1 MLKLTDRKWKLF
13 LISEIFEVES
23 TETNEIFRFEKGTVP
38 FICASNFNNGIQ
50 GFINPHKDTKIYKRN
65 SLTVSSLD
73 GTTFFQ
79 EIDFVGRGHGS
90 VQVLFNKNINKFS
103 ALFISTVIK
112 KSCIPLNLSYSNQLF
127 LNKLKSLKIKLPVDQ
142 NNNPDWKFME
152 DYINERERD
161 CYQNLITIFL
171 KKPNKLNI
179 SNWKTFKISDYFD
192 VKAATSTSLSKLE
205 KYKQTIYPYV
215 TTQASNNGIADYF
228 GIYTDEGNV
237 LVVDSAVAGY
247 MTYQDKNFSA
257 SDHVEKLIPKFKL
270 NKFVGLFIASIWNKK
285 YAFKFFNYGFKASKK
300 IIKNMTLLLPTK
312 NNEPD
317 WDFME
322 KYIKSIYIY

>member
-1 MLKLTDRKWKLF
+1 MEIYGRLYKW
-13 LISEIFEVES
+13 
-23 TETNEIFRFEKGTVP
+23 
-38 FICASNFNNGIQ
+38 
-50 GFINPHKDTKIYKRN
+50 
-65 SLTVSSLD
+65 
-73 GTTFFQ
+73 
-79 EIDFVGRGHGS
+79 
-90 VQVLFNKNINKFS
+90 
-103 ALFISTVIK
+103 
-112 KSCIPLNLSYSNQLF
+112 
-127 LNKLKSLKIKLPVDQ
+127 
-142 NNNPDWKFME
+142 
-152 DYINERERD
+152 ERD

-171 KKPNKLNI
+171 KKPNKLNT

-205 KYKQTIYPYV
+205 KYKQKIYPYV
-215 TTQASNNGIADYF
+215 TTQASNNGIANYF

-317 WDFME
+317 WNFME
-322 KYIKSIYIY
+322 NYIKSILLSKEIK

>member
-13 LISEIFEVES
+13 LISEIFKVES
-23 TETNEIFRFEKGTVP
+23 TETNEIFRFEKGKIP

-50 GFINPHKDTKIYKRN
+50 GFVKPSQNHKIYNKN

-79 EIDFVGRGHGS
+79 DLNFIGRGHGS
-90 VQVLFNKNINKFS
+90 VNVLFNNKLNKYNG
-103 ALFISTVIK
+103 LFLATIIK

-127 LNKLKSLKIKLPVDQ
+127 LNKLKSLKIKLPIDQ

-161 CYQNLITIFL
+161 CYQNLITERERDCYQNLITIFL
-171 KKPNKLNI
+171 KKPNKLNT

-205 KYKQTIYPYV
+205 KYKHKIYPYV
-215 TTQASNNGIADYF
+215 TTQASNNGIADW
-228 GIYTDEGNV
+228 
-237 LVVDSAVAGY
+237 Y

-270 NKFVGLFIASIWNKK
+270 NKFIALFIVSVWNKT
-285 YAFKFFNYGFKASKK
+285 YAFNFFNYGFKASKK

-312 NNEPD
+312 NNKPD

-322 KYIKSIYIY
+322 KFIKSFYIN